1 MTNTYNVTF
10 GSLTDAELKCLQYT
24 TSSIDAWINGI
35 IKNQIDF
42 AKIGIIN
49 SLKEHCFATGIV
61 AAETEDGKILQ
72 AFELGLVK
80 TAEEVMLELQQAEQN

>member
-1 MTNTYNVTF
+1 MSKTYNVTF
-10 GSLTDAELKCLQYT
+10 GSLTEAEHKCLEYT
-24 TSSIDAWINGI
+24 TSSIDLWIDGI

-49 SLKEHCFATGIV
+49 ELKEYCFATGTV
-61 AAETEDGKILQ
+61 AADTDDGKILQ

-80 TAEEVMLELQQAEQN
+80 TAEQVMLELQETQE